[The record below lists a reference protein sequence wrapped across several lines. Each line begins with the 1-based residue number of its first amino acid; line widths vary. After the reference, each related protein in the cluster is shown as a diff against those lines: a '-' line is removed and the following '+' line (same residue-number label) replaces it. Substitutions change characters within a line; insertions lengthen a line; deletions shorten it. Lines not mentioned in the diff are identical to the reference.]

1 LRRRAAMSCN
11 PNGNEPLELLGA
23 LEQWALEYDCPC
35 IDLEDDRQFVAMW
48 GFCLIAALIFCTI
61 VSCPFFPRCLRCCC
75 CRRSRKPQAGGD
87 PEAQRPNSKPRL
99 EGAWEEEDGE
109 DQAEP
114 SIPKAEQHLKRT
126 SATKDGEWRPIWSTA
141 LGDMAEIGGTG
152 TELYF
157 RLLRNLGIV
166 FAYMSA
172 LTCASIAFNAVSNFA
187 PDNGNALT
195 KTTVGNIGATVQGT
209 NIEPDQRYIILK
221 DFDGKCSGTAVN
233 KMTSILGWLDFSSIA
248 LFFVCILVFRFYIVP
263 RVAKQSDDDQIT
275 PKDFA
280 VEIDNLPRRFPGME
294 QADSFGST
302 AYERQLSELLC
313 QRIRVQQ
320 TRERARAGAEAG
332 DAPAVKV
339 EELVLVRDFKGKLRK
354 KKALA
359 DLKRE
364 LDIAQYIKDE
374 KQVAKLSKR
383 IEKMEKKVNEKL
395 ESEDALDVVRA
406 YAILSTPK
414 DAERLIID
422 YRFSVYGLLRRISQ
436 CLGNCGLF
444 ECCCPQRQR
453 MFHGRALRIRRAPE
467 PTNIIWE
474 NQDVPYWNRK
484 LRQTF
489 IFIIFGLIVLT
500 SFLLVYAANLAAK
513 SQAKSTN
520 QLLGNDQCD
529 PDVDRL
535 DPNGEEYR
543 CYVNV
548 AVNWT
553 LAYVESATPEEKSC
567 YCGALGYTQ
576 IAKDSRLYFGVCKDW
591 LIAVGTGVGIGVA
604 ITAIVVTINISCKM
618 ILLALA
624 EMEKPLSFSALNA
637 SKMIKIF
644 SLQTLNTGFVIF
656 CVNLSPP
663 DWLPLGNV
671 IFLGEF
677 RDAVRGWYVVVGAA
691 IISNMMANAF
701 TPAATNIATMLL
713 GKITRC
719 LCQKRQK
726 HHARLVELYTNPEFD
741 MAARYAELLNTIYI
755 TLAYSSGMPVL
766 NCFACLYMFFTFW
779 ADKTVLLWGSRRPP
793 AYDTQ
798 MPKQASQI
806 MLYAI
811 PLHCA
816 LAIFM
821 LGQPC
826 TFPSN
831 PLGGTLKELAEEGVN
846 SAGDAGRMSATAGVA
861 DRFMK
866 ESTWMLFLL
875 VAGLAL
881 FFVLWTLLWILGGTL
896 GEFCKVFSMVCCSK
910 SSKVVP
916 LRNAEALQWS
926 EAKGAIDLNFPPASY
941 KMEEHPNFKKAA
953 KFMGT
958 KTNFG
963 SSFGS
968 RTAKS
973 PMAAV
978 TPMAGFGAVLPS
990 AEQAAPPV
998 QKDLALGFLAALRAE
1013 YVEDPAVPE
1022 AVGSF
1027 FDEQL
1032 VAAEDQELLE
1042 PYEKQVRA
1050 LATMSMKDQAI
1061 KDFGIRWGLGAR

>member
-1 LRRRAAMSCN
+1 MSCN

-474 NQDVPYWNRK
+474 NQDVPHVERK
-484 LRQTF
+484 VRHALVMF
-489 IFIIFGLIVLT
+489 AFLIIVLL
-500 SFLLVYAANLAAK
+500 SFTLVYLANAAAK
-513 SQAKSTN
+513 SQTKSTT
-520 QLLGNDQCD
+520 QLLGNDACD
-529 PDVDRL
+529 PEIGKINPD
-535 DPNGEEYR
+535 NTEYL
-543 CYVNV
+543 CYVDT
-548 AVNWT
+548 ALNWT
-553 LAYVESATPEEKSC
+553 MSFVETATADEKAC
-567 YCGALGYTQ
+567 YCGAIGYAN
-576 IAKDSRLYFGVCKDW
+576 IARSTALINGVCRDW
-591 LIAVGTGVGIGVA
+591 LIAVATGIGIGVCA
-604 ITAIVVTINISCKM
+604 TGIVVVINVVAKM
-618 ILLALA
+618 VLIQLSYA
-624 EMEKPLSFSALNA
+624 EKPLSYSALNA
-637 SKMIKIF
+637 AQMVKIF
-644 SLQTLNTGFVIF
+644 ALQTLNTGFVIF
-656 CVNLSPP
+656 CVNFSPP
-663 DWLPLGNV
+663 DWFPLGSL

-677 RDAVRGWYVVVGAA
+677 SDSVRGWYVVVGAA
-691 IISNMMANAF
+691 IMSNMLANAV
-701 TPAATNIATMLL
+701 TPAASNVCVMIAN
-713 GKITRC
+713 KFQRWC
-719 LCQKRQK
+719 CSKRQK
-726 HHARLVELYTNPEFD
+726 HQLQLRQLYTNPEFD
-741 MAARYAELLNTIYI
+741 MAARFAQLLNTVFV
-755 TLAYSSGMPVL
+755 TLAYSSGMPLL
-766 NCFACLYMFFTFW
+766 NAFACMYMFFTFW
-779 ADKTVLLWGSRRPP
+779 ADKVVLLWGSRRPP

-798 MPKQASQI
+798 IPKQAADI

-811 PLHCA
+811 PLHCFFA
-816 LAIFM
+816 VWM
-821 LGQPC
+821 MGQPC

-831 PLGGTLKELAEEGVN
+831 PLGGTLQSLANQGIS
-846 SAGDAGRMSATAGVA
+846 SAGSTSNFAASDGVL
-861 DRFMK
+861 DRGMK
-866 ESTWMLFLL
+866 ESTWMVFALLVLL
-875 VAGLAL
+875 VA
-881 FFVLWTLLWILGGTL
+881 VYILWTVLWILGGTL
-896 GEFCKVFSMVCCSK
+896 GEFFKAMFTLCCS
-910 SSKVVP
+910 
-916 LRNAEALQWS
+916 R
-926 EAKGAIDLNFPPASY
+926 AKRIAPESHVEVQTWAMVKADIARDFPPASY
-941 KMEEHPNFKKAA
+941 MMEEHPMYKEAAQFMRTRTSFNERKNEKKAA
-953 KFMGT
+953 MAPSDSA
-958 KTNFG
+958 KTGDGGPDNA
-963 SSFGS
+963 
-968 RTAKS
+968 TAQASNKD
-973 PMAAV
+973 ANQD
-978 TPMAGFGAVLPS
+978 
-990 AEQAAPPV
+990 AETAR
-998 QKDLALGFLAALRAE
+998 D
-1013 YVEDPAVPE
+1013 
-1022 AVGSF
+1022 
-1027 FDEQL
+1027 
-1032 VAAEDQELLE
+1032 VAADKAPSEARQED
-1042 PYEKQVRA
+1042 
-1050 LATMSMKDQAI
+1050 
-1061 KDFGIRWGLGAR
+1061 